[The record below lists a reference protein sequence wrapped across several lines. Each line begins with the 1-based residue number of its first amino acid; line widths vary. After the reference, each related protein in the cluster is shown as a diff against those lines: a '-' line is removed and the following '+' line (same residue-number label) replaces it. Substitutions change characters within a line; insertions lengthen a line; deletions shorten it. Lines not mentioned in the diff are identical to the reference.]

1 MGRMWPP
8 QRVKMWPTPACLS
21 VRATRCPPLRSG
33 MVSFSPRACGPS
45 DVETVEAEEIVGD
58 GEDLDIAEPRLEGIA
73 TQGGGTHD
81 RARARR
87 RLLGQSGGEAAQH
100 AEPVH
105 HALDHVAGSRE
116 RLGH

>member
-33 MVSFSPRACGPS
+33 IVSFSSRACGPS

-58 GEDLDIAEPRLEGIA
+58 GKDLDVAEARLEGIA
-73 TQGGGTHD
+73 AQGRRTHD
-81 RARARR
+81 RARSRR
-87 RLLGQSGGEAAQH
+87 GLLGQSGGKTTQH
-100 AEPVH
+100 AEP
-105 HALDHVAGSRE
+105 
-116 RLGH
+116 